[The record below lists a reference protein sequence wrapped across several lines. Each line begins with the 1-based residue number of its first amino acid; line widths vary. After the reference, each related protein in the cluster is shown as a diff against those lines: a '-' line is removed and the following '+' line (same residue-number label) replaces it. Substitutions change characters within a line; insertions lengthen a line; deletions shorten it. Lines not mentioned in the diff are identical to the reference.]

1 MTLTLIAKGGVSA
14 ALTCAGVLGV
24 LIGCAVAW
32 FVWSTH
38 IPVHHPLAAF
48 APIGAVLTVYI
59 AIVMLTLGRSITP
72 IALLVAF
79 TIVGA
84 ALTLVVG
91 AVLNE
96 MILCHYDRYACINL

>member
-1 MTLTLIAKGGVSA
+1 VKLTLIAKSGVSA
-14 ALTCAGVLGV
+14 AITSAGALGV

-38 IPVHHPLAAF
+38 IAVHYPLAAF

-59 AIVMLTLGRSITP
+59 AIVVLTFGRSTTP
-72 IALLVAF
+72 IALLLAVA
-79 TIVGA
+79 ILGA
-84 ALTLVVG
+84 LLTLVVG